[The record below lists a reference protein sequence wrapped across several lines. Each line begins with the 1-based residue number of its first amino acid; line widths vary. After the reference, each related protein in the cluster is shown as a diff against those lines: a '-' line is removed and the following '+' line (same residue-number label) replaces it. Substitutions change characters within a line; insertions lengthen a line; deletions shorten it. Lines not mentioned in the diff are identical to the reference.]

1 MAKSLTQAYGSQATT
16 PSPEYPGGTFLNKDG
31 INPGTPL
38 EHAWARNI
46 DGYFQKLMA
55 DAGMGWLGSDDTAL
69 SSQYLQA
76 LQYQLNRNTKPP
88 MWSMQDVCEG
98 LFKSYTSIS
107 RPDVY
112 PNFLDL
118 TAVIPGVVIRDS
130 CVGVSRTTQLPILYV
145 LTDSDSILPI
155 IGPFRYDN
163 FPGVGSAL
171 DLEFSA
177 GTMESVRSICCDGES
192 LYVLWRTTSNTYW
205 VTSFYTQSSSGYVP
219 QWNYNLNMDYSTDE
233 EYSKI
238 IIASSLHLA
247 VSSDNISG
255 KCGVAIVPRAGT
267 GSAAKGSGNGV
278 SSPVSSSNG
287 RIVSDGSHVYWLS
300 RVINGTNHD
309 VRLCSAKI
317 VDPTVSDYTGGVIY
331 SALSAFYNYLPKA
344 ICNFGG
350 SYGTVVCAGP
360 TGSFHLLVKSEDD
373 IKYCITIDNH
383 EWYSDVQ
390 DYNIV
395 SGCDGYNLW
404 LQLHQQSEVYDE
416 ARLAFAKIPLTQFMK
431 SNTSTSQQDYT
442 ASMVLTNIPTG
453 ITTGEEPGRLLFDGM
468 DMWFVS
474 RSGFLCRI
482 TNPGMR

>member
-1 MAKSLTQAYGSQATT
+1 MSKSLTQIYGSQATT
-16 PSPEYPGGTFLNKDG
+16 PNSSYPGGTFKDKTG
-31 INPGTPL
+31 SQSGTPL
-38 EHAWARNI
+38 QRDWAIQI
-46 DGYFQKLMA
+46 DGFFQKIMA
-55 DAGMGWLGSDDTAL
+55 DSGMGYNGNDETAL
-69 SSQYLQA
+69 SSQFLTA
-76 LQYQLNRNTKPP
+76 MHYQLNRSTKPP
-88 MWSMQDVCEG
+88 TWGIEDVCSG
-98 LFKSYTSIS
+98 LHSTYDIT
-107 RPDVY
+107 RPDLA
-112 PNFLDL
+112 PNLL
-118 TAVIPGVVIRDS
+118 IGLGTIRDA
-130 CVGVSRTTQLPILYV
+130 CVGIDRDSQVPIIYV
-145 LTDSDSILPI
+145 LNSSDEVVPI
-155 IGPFRYDN
+155 T
-163 FPGVGSAL
+163 GSLSYGYTMGAGAAL
-171 DLEFSA
+171 SLDYTA
-177 GTMESVRSICCDGES
+177 ATMESVRSICCDGES
-192 LYVLWRTTSNTYW
+192 LYVLWRSTGNTYW
-205 VTSFYTQSSSGYVP
+205 VTSFDIKYSSGYPVN
-219 QWNYNLNMDYSTDE
+219 WSKNLNMDYSTDE

-255 KCGVAIVPRAGT
+255 KCGVAIVPRSGT

-344 ICNFGG
+344 IYNFGG

-360 TGSFHLLVKSEDD
+360 TGSFHLLVKSEDE

-390 DYNIV
+390 DYNVV

-404 LQLHQQSEVYDE
+404 LQLHQHSEVYDE
-416 ARLAFAKIPLTQFMK
+416 ARLAFAKIPLTQFVK
-431 SNTSTSQQDYT
+431 SNTSTTEQDYT
-442 ASMVLTNIPTG
+442 ANMVLTNISTG
-453 ITTGEEPGRLLFDGM
+453 VTTGDEPGRLLFDGA
-468 DMWFVS
+468 DMWFIS
-474 RSGFLCRI
+474 RSGFVCRI